1 VETWQV
7 IIEPGSRAV
16 AEVLDQLSDQ
26 SLVAQGISVEL
37 REPPLT
43 FRGADPAIIV
53 AVIGAVSANLTALIA
68 GLLQLKAN
76 GKGQRISIV
85 LASGEKLDVPAD
97 WSPEQ
102 IDRLVKSLGSEPP
115 RRLFLP

>member
-1 VETWQV
+1 VETWEV
-7 IIEPGSRAV
+7 IIEPGSRAA
-16 AEVLDQLSDQ
+16 AEVLHRLSDQ
-26 SLVAQGISVEL
+26 SLVAQGICVEL

-53 AVIGAVSANLTALIA
+53 AVIGAVSANLTVLIA
-68 GLLQLKAN
+68 GLQQLKAN
-76 GKGQRISIV
+76 GKAQRISIV

-115 RRLFLP
+115 RRLILP

>member
-1 VETWQV
+1 METWQV
-7 IIEPGSRAV
+7 IIEPGSRAP
-16 AEVLDQLSDQ
+16 AEVLRQLSDQ

-43 FRGADPAIIV
+43 FRGADPAVIV

-76 GKGQRISIV
+76 GKAQRVSIV

-115 RRLFLP
+115 RRLILP